1 MKNQPLT
8 IQFISHEPITLNSI
22 TPLEKSAHHALM
34 TEQEASTYLRVCR
47 RSLYNWRKAG
57 LIPYIRLGK
66 AVRFRIN
73 EVEAALNLMSRK
85 S

>member
-1 MKNQPLT
+1 MKNQPLN
-8 IQFISHEPITLNSI
+8 IQFFSHEPMTLNSS
-22 TPLEKSAHHALM
+22 TSPPKSARHALM
-34 TEQEASTYLRVCR
+34 TEQEASTYLRVSK
-47 RSLYNWRKAG
+47 RSLYCWRMAG
-57 LIPYIRLGK
+57 LIPYIKIGR

>member
-1 MKNQPLT
+1 M
-8 IQFISHEPITLNSI
+8 TLNSS
-22 TPLEKSAHHALM
+22 TSPPKSAHHSLM

>member
-66 AVRFRIN
+66 AVRFRVS
-73 EVEAALNLMSRK
+73 EVEVAINRMAQNS
-85 S
+85 

>member
-8 IQFISHEPITLNSI
+8 IQFFSHEPMTINSS
-22 TPLEKSAHHALM
+22 TSLPKTTNYQLM
-34 TEQEASTYLRVCR
+34 TEKEACAYLRVSK
-47 RSLYNWRKAG
+47 RSLYCWRMAG
-57 LIPYIRLGK
+57 LIPYIKIGR

>member
-1 MKNQPLT
+1 MKNQPLN
-8 IQFISHEPITLNSI
+8 IQFFSHEPMTLNSS
-22 TPLEKSAHHALM
+22 TSPPKSAHHSLM

>member
-8 IQFISHEPITLNSI
+8 IQFLSHEPMTLNSI
-22 TPLEKSAHHALM
+22 TSPPKTAHHALM

-57 LIPYIRLGK
+57 LIPYIKLGK

-73 EVEAALNLMSRK
+73 EVEAAINRMTHDS
-85 S
+85 

>member
-1 MKNQPLT
+1 MKNQPLN
-8 IQFISHEPITLNSI
+8 IQFISYEPMTLNSS
-22 TPLEKSAHHALM
+22 TSPSKSARHALI

-66 AVRFRIN
+66 AVRFRVS
-73 EVEAALNLMSRK
+73 EVEAAINRVTHDS
-85 S
+85 

>member
-1 MKNQPLT
+1 MKNQPLN
-8 IQFISHEPITLNSI
+8 IQFFSHEPMTLNSS
-22 TPLEKSAHHALM
+22 TSSPKTAHHALM

>member
-8 IQFISHEPITLNSI
+8 IQFFSHEPMTLNSV
-22 TPLEKSAHHALM
+22 TPLPKPTHYQLM
-34 TEQEASTYLRVCR
+34 TDKEVSAYLHVCR
-47 RSLYNWRKAG
+47 RSLFNWRKAG
-57 LIPYIRLGK
+57 LIPYIKLGK
-66 AVRFRIN
+66 SVRFRVN

>member
-1 MKNQPLT
+1 MKNQPLN
-8 IQFISHEPITLNSI
+8 IQFFSHEPMTLNSN
-22 TPLEKSAHHALM
+22 TSPWKSARHALM

-73 EVEAALNLMSRK
+73 EVEAAINRMAQNS
-85 S
+85 